1 MEINRAVVVVK
12 PRQPY
17 VDWANS
23 FDDGIVTAT
32 LESLRRDSSV
42 YLVPP
47 YDMDDEREDILKV
60 CFSVIFENELEGWV
74 TDEALWPKVRDYAT
88 FRQWFDMQ
96 YRLTMRA
103 ANRHQP
109 GAGWR
114 RSRIAGRNLLRW

>member
-47 YDMDDEREDILKV
+47 YDMDYEREDILKV

-74 TDEALWPKVRDYAT
+74 TDEALWPKRRDYAT
-88 FRQWFDMQ
+88 FAQWFDVEFHSMIID
-96 YRLTMRA
+96 LWD
-103 ANRHQP
+103 QP
-109 GAGWR
+109 
-114 RSRIAGRNLLRW
+114 LEHEDV

>member
-1 MEINRAVVVVK
+1 MDINRAVVVVK

-74 TDEALWPKVRDYAT
+74 TDETLWPKRRDYAT
-88 FRQWFDMQ
+88 FRQWFDVEFHSMIID
-96 YRLTMRA
+96 LWDEPLE
-103 ANRHQP
+103 HEDV
-109 GAGWR
+109 
-114 RSRIAGRNLLRW
+114 